1 VQTHPVQLD
10 TARYLAA
17 GVQSK
22 MVVITGSMRPEQHR
36 DSDAGFNLGCAV
48 GALSTLTTP
57 GVYVAMGGLVLP
69 AHLVSILS
77 TPMAPTLSGAR
88 VLCHE
93 AFDRTVDPPYASL
106 RCLACRCRA
115 RRRLGGVRL

>member
-1 VQTHPVQLD
+1 MQLD

-22 MVVITGSMRPEQHR
+22 IVVLTGSTRPEQHR
-36 DSDAGFNLGCAV
+36 ESDAAFNLGCAV

-69 AHLVSILS
+69 AHLVSILYS
-77 TPMAPTLSGAR
+77 
-88 VLCHE
+88 
-93 AFDRTVDPPYASL
+93 SL
-106 RCLACRCRA
+106 PNPGLPSPAC
-115 RRRLGGVRL
+115 G